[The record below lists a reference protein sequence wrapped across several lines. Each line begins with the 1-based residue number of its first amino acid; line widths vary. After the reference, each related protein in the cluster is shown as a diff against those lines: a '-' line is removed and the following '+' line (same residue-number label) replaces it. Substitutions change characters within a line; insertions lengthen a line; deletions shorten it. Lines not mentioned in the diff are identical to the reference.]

1 MIEKSDKSKLLG
13 VSLLVISILLVVS
26 VSAVI
31 YMGLTKTH
39 TVCQQKEPE
48 KTTRVSA
55 DVQATV
61 NIRTPDNQH
70 VKDQVMLN
78 KDEHVAY
85 YHRADGTFHAN
96 LFQKGLRVIRADEG
110 ICYISPV
117 AFNEANNE
125 DVVAEFLDNFDDQ
138 EIEAI
143 DAEVDV
149 KVLDEFVQ
157 DVSFFLNVCRMSAQM
172 AING

>member
-1 MIEKSDKSKLLG
+1 MKISMSSSDKQTFEDVKMFEKSDKSKLLG
-13 VSLLVISILLVVS
+13 ASLLVISILLVVS

-31 YMGLTKTH
+31 YMGLNKTH
-39 TVCQQKEPE
+39 TVCQQKESE

-85 YHRADGTFHAN
+85 YHRADGTFHAE
-96 LFQKGLRVIRADEG
+96 LFQKV
-110 ICYISPV
+110 
-117 AFNEANNE
+117 
-125 DVVAEFLDNFDDQ
+125 
-138 EIEAI
+138 
-143 DAEVDV
+143 
-149 KVLDEFVQ
+149 
-157 DVSFFLNVCRMSAQM
+157 
-172 AING
+172 NGS

>member
-1 MIEKSDKSKLLG
+1 MKINMNFSDKQTFEDVKMIEKSDKSKLLG

-85 YHRADGTFHAN
+85 YHRADV
-96 LFQKGLRVIRADEG
+96 LFMPICFKRV
-110 ICYISPV
+110 SV
-117 AFNEANNE
+117 
-125 DVVAEFLDNFDDQ
+125 
-138 EIEAI
+138 
-143 DAEVDV
+143 
-149 KVLDEFVQ
+149 
-157 DVSFFLNVCRMSAQM
+157 
-172 AING
+172 

>member
-70 VKDQVMLN
+70 VSKEFKMLLTLM
-78 KDEHVAY
+78 Y
-85 YHRADGTFHAN
+85 
-96 LFQKGLRVIRADEG
+96 LLSWI
-110 ICYISPV
+110 I
-117 AFNEANNE
+117 
-125 DVVAEFLDNFDDQ
+125 
-138 EIEAI
+138 
-143 DAEVDV
+143 
-149 KVLDEFVQ
+149 
-157 DVSFFLNVCRMSAQM
+157 FFST
-172 AING
+172 